1 MMLTNI
7 RLCVYT
13 VSPSTPYHNYN
24 CCYLYL
30 WWNQLKTL
38 PVWNLT
44 ATVSSI
50 IGLGDQP
57 DKPKNTG
64 KTVKSYKSQ
73 ILSVTVWKSQG
84 I

>member
-1 MMLTNI
+1 MLTNT
-7 RLCVYT
+7 RLCVHI

-30 WWNQLKTL
+30 WLNQLKTL

-57 DKPKNTG
+57 DKPKTLVRLL
-64 KTVKSYKSQ
+64 KTLEVKFFQ
-73 ILSVTVWKSQG
+73 
-84 I
+84 